1 MNHITIKHVMFMTS
15 LSRGQ
20 VYIMERANHLPTRK
34 LRSDIRG
41 VWHQE
46 DICAWMQTCLDTQRL
61 HKLRPNTI
69 VNLADRFI
77 TKKALIKLVDM
88 SAPTILQKEIA
99 GTFPSRVKI
108 TKTRV
113 GWLYREIIDWL
124 AARPSVH

>member
-1 MNHITIKHVMFMTS
+1 MNHIAIKHVMFMTS

-20 VYIMERANHLPTRK
+20 VYIMERANHLPNRK
-34 LRSDIRG
+34 LRSNTRG
-41 VWHQE
+41 VWLQD

-61 HKLRPNTI
+61 HQLRPNTI

-77 TKKALIKLVDM
+77 TKKEVIKLVNM
-88 SAPTILQKEIA
+88 SAPTILQQEIA